1 MVKIKKRVKRRAME
15 RQMRRMGL
23 DLKQMDGATEVIIR
37 FPDREYVIPNPQVY
51 MMRAQGGS
59 IFQVIGEPL
68 ERAPTAIPGEGEAEA
83 PVRAET
89 AEPFTEED
97 VQLVASQAGVTE
109 EEARAALRE
118 TDGNLAQA
126 IINLKN
132 R

>member
-37 FPDREYVIPNPQVY
+37 FPDKEYVITDPQVF

-59 IFQVIGEPL
+59 IFQIIGEPV
-68 ERAPTAIPGEGEAEA
+68 ERTPTITLGEGEAAA
-83 PVRAET
+83 PAAAEL
-89 AEPFTEED
+89 FTEED

-118 TDGNLAQA
+118 TGGNLAQA